1 MNRPIIGTFVLA
13 AFLIGGCSATPTSP
27 TAATAPT
34 GPTGAIGMP
43 SGGTVTVQGNTV
55 LVWWAIN
62 GQTELDGMVQ
72 HGTIQAG
79 AGKVDIRLD
88 LPRGNGDVVRILVM
102 GKIYEEIFTKPK
114 DHLVAGWID
123 LLNAC
128 GRKVGECNFSLAVT
142 QNDRVIKSTA
152 FKVFLT
158 SSAS

>member
-1 MNRPIIGTFVLA
+1 MLLA
-13 AFLIGGCSATPTSP
+13 AYLTGCSGATPTSP
-27 TAATAPT
+27 TATS
-34 GPTGAIGMP
+34 PTGAIGMP
-43 SGGTVTVQGNTV
+43 GGGTVRVQGNTV
-55 LVWWAIN
+55 LVWWAMN
-62 GQTELDGMVQ
+62 GQTELDGMVV

-102 GKIYEEIFTKPK
+102 DKILEEIFTKQK
-114 DHLVAGWID
+114 DHLVAGAID
-123 LLNAC
+123 LLDAC